1 MPFIFSIYLCLALP
15 AVVRVI
21 FNSRLFY
28 CVFFYPPFL
37 TVYIIPFERLNV
49 NTKINVLQNNK
60 IRVAL

>member
-15 AVVRVI
+15 AVK
-21 FNSRLFY
+21 NHTHHSRLFY
-28 CVFFYPPFL
+28 CLFFYPPFL